1 MSWFVARD
9 TSIFTCS
16 ADSCVTDVLWGH
28 LLIRPGRGGGV
39 LMGILV
45 GGVPL
50 GSPNP
55 DPISNQKMSFFT
67 PVFRPGL

>member
-1 MSWFVARD
+1 MGAS
-9 TSIFTCS
+9 THS
-16 ADSCVTDVLWGH
+16 
-28 LLIRPGRGGGV
+28 PGEWGGGV

-50 GSPNP
+50 GSPNL